1 MELVFDSQRKPAVSQ
16 QIQRDV
22 YRVVYDKDGKPYV
35 AGRKLIAVN
44 RSWYTYECK
53 DGTIVKENGNH
64 WHDTMMAAIYRESD
78 HLMFQ
83 MTMPNVF
90 SQDVTRERMK
100 DLLDEAVEIGKLVE
114 MVGHIGA

>member
-1 MELVFDSQRKPAVSQ
+1 MSQ
-16 QIQRDV
+16 QFPRDV
-22 YRVVYDKDGKPYV
+22 YRVVYDKDGKPFV
-35 AGRKLIAVN
+35 AGRRLISVN

-53 DGTIVKENGNH
+53 DGTLIKENGNH

-83 MTMPNVF
+83 MAMPNVF